1 MPKFQ
6 EPPVTLADP
15 ALVEKATQLLKSAK
29 RPLVIVGKG
38 KAGGEITQWTHQDF
52 PNVWFSITRV
62 SSV

>member
-38 KAGGEITQWTHQDF
+38 KAGGEVTQKSTYPAFNGQMCGALLQW
-52 PNVWFSITRV
+52 
-62 SSV
+62 